1 MSTATGTKKRGF
13 KSNIQSTLQKWK
25 VAFKKITEETLTNL
39 EENDISNSDNKKI
52 EALFNNDPNSKNT
65 TKTIK
70 RYQFNNNDNKKPI
83 TGNSTVTCKD
93 IPHYEIETGLANV
106 SISTPP
112 TTAGAPELKIT
123 DEETGSSS
131 IEKLNS
137 GGSIEVKPN
146 GSNNSQSNFDNNSNT
161 TDGQGSEKMTFDE
174 YDVVKE
180 CAKLRKKTKGPFCDS
195 GSIWQTRRSL
205 WAEVVT
211 TDEQGTVEHTRDVFK
226 AIPEQY
232 YYRVYKKLVMEDK
245 PLREPLNLE
254 DAMKVINSGW
264 METKTWDNAAKGVA
278 R

>member
-1 MSTATGTKKRGF
+1 MSAATGTKKRSF

-25 VAFKKITEETLTNL
+25 VVFKKITEETLTNL

-52 EALFNNDPNSKNT
+52 EALFNSESNNKKDTKNT
-65 TKTIK
+65 KKTK
-70 RYQFNNNDNKKPI
+70 RYQFNNDNKKSM
-83 TGNSTVTCKD
+83 TGTTTINKD
-93 IPHYEIETGLANV
+93 LTHFENETGLASL
-106 SISTPP
+106 SILTPP

-131 IEKLNS
+131 MEKLNT
-137 GGSIEVKPN
+137 GGNTGGNTEIPSN
-146 GSNNSQSNFDNNSNT
+146 SSNNIQSNYADDNQASV
-161 TDGQGSEKMTFDE
+161 EMTFDE

-180 CAKLRKKTKGPFCDS
+180 CEKLRKKTKGPFYGS
-195 GSIWQTRRSL
+195 ESIWQTRRNL

-211 TDEQGTVEHTRDVFK
+211 TDGEDSIEHTRDVFK